1 MKKKG
6 RERGGERERR
16 EKEERKKKKRK
27 GDYMK
32 INVYL
37 IFKEVIEDFY
47 VFN

>member
-6 RERGGERERR
+6 RERGERER
-16 EKEERKKKKRK
+16 EGERKKEKRRR
-27 GDYMK
+27 GRETMK